1 VTVLELLQST
11 SDYLARKG
19 IDQPRLNIEH
29 LLADSLGKKRID
41 LYLEFDR
48 RLTEPEL
55 VPLREKVRRRAAGEP
70 LQHLLGS
77 WDFYGRTF
85 KVDRRALIPRP
96 ETELL
101 VDLVLPDL
109 KAASK
114 ERMRLID
121 VGTGCGILAISFAL
135 EISELE
141 VVAVDVSLDALALA
155 RENAMRFGLESRIAF
170 MQSNLLDNTGGAFRW
185 VVANLPYI
193 PTAELDIL
201 QREVK
206 HDPRLALD
214 GGQDGLDVIRKLI
227 DSLQSKLAPP
237 ALIALEVGRNQ
248 AEPVRELFARQNY
261 RDISIMKDYQGT
273 QRVVSARYG

>member
-29 LLADSLGKKRID
+29 LLADSLGKKRIE

-48 RLTEPEL
+48 QLTETEL
-55 VPLREKVRRRAAGEP
+55 APLREKVRRRAAGEP

-101 VDLVLPDL
+101 VDVVLPHL
-109 KAASK
+109 KAAFK
-114 ERMRLID
+114 EGMRLID
-121 VGTGCGILAISFAL
+121 VGTGCGILAITFAL

-141 VVAVDVSLDALALA
+141 VVAVDLSPDALALA
-155 RENAMRFGLESRIAF
+155 RENAARFGLEARIAF
-170 MQSNLLDNTGGAFRW
+170 VQSNLLDQTDGVFRW

-193 PTAELDIL
+193 PTAELDTL

-214 GGQDGLDVIRKLI
+214 GGRDGLDVIRNLI
-227 DSLQSKLAPP
+227 TSLQTRLAPP
-237 ALIALEVGRNQ
+237 AVIVLEVGPDQ
-248 AEPVRELFARQNY
+248 AEPVRELLARQNY
-261 RDISIMKDYQGT
+261 RDISMTKDYQGV
-273 QRVVSARYG
+273 QRIVSATYG

>member
-1 VTVLELLQST
+1 MTVLELLQST

-48 RLTEPEL
+48 KLTEPEL

-85 KVDRRALIPRP
+85 KVDRRALVPRP

-101 VDLVLPDL
+101 IDLVLPDL
-109 KAASK
+109 KAAS
-114 ERMRLID
+114 RQSRRLID
-121 VGTGCGILAISFAL
+121 VGTGCGILAITFAL

-155 RENAMRFGLESRIAF
+155 RENAVRFGLDSRIAF
-170 MQSNLLDNTGGAFRW
+170 VQSDLLDNTGGGFRW

-193 PTAELDIL
+193 PTAALDTL
-201 QREVK
+201 QPEVK

-214 GGQDGLDVIRKLI
+214 GGPDGLDVIRKLI
-227 DSLQSKLAPP
+227 NSLQTKLAPP

-261 RDISIMKDYQGT
+261 RDISIMKDYQGA
-273 QRVVSARYG
+273 QRIVSARYG

>member
-1 VTVLELLQST
+1 MTVLELLQST

-29 LLADSLGKKRID
+29 LLADSLGKKRIE

-48 RLTEPEL
+48 QLKETEL
-55 VPLREKVRRRAAGEP
+55 APLREKVRRRATGEP

-101 VDLVLPDL
+101 VDVVLPEL
-109 KAASK
+109 KAASR
-114 ERMRLID
+114 EGMRLID
-121 VGTGCGILAISFAL
+121 VGTGCGILAITFAL
-135 EISELE
+135 EISGLE
-141 VVAVDVSLDALALA
+141 VVAVDLSSDALTLA
-155 RENAMRFGLESRIAF
+155 RENAARFNLESRIEF
-170 MQSNLLDNTGGAFRW
+170 VQSNLLDQTDGVFRW

-193 PTAELDIL
+193 PTAELDTL

-206 HDPRLALD
+206 HDPKLALD
-214 GGQDGLDVIRKLI
+214 GGRDGLDVIRKLVA
-227 DSLQSKLAPP
+227 SLQTRLAPS
-237 ALIALEVGRNQ
+237 ALIVLEVGPDQ
-248 AEPVRELFARQNY
+248 AEPVRELLARQNY
-261 RDISIMKDYQGT
+261 RDISMTKDYQGV
-273 QRVVSARYG
+273 QRIVSAKYG

>member
-1 VTVLELLQST
+1 MTVLELLQAT

-29 LLADSLGKKRID
+29 LLADSLGQKRIE

-48 RLTEPEL
+48 QLTETEL
-55 VPLREKVRRRAAGEP
+55 APLREKVRRRAAGEP

-101 VDLVLPDL
+101 VDVVLPEL
-109 KAASK
+109 KAASR
-114 ERMRLID
+114 EGMRLID
-121 VGTGCGILAISFAL
+121 VGTGCGILAITFAL
-135 EISELE
+135 EIPGLE
-141 VVAVDVSLDALALA
+141 VVAVDLSPDALALA
-155 RENAMRFGLESRIAF
+155 RENAARFNLESRIEF
-170 MQSNLLDNTGGAFRW
+170 VQSNLLDQTDGVFRW

-193 PTAELDIL
+193 PTAELDTL

-206 HDPRLALD
+206 HDPKLALD
-214 GGQDGLDVIRKLI
+214 GGRDGLDVIR
-227 DSLQSKLAPP
+227 SLVAPLQTRLAPS
-237 ALIALEVGRNQ
+237 ALIVLEVGLDQ
-248 AEPVRELFARQNY
+248 AEPVRELLARQNY
-261 RDISIMKDYQGT
+261 RDISMTKDYQGV
-273 QRVVSARYG
+273 QRIVSAKYG

>member
-48 RLTEPEL
+48 KLTEPEL

-85 KVDRRALIPRP
+85 KVDRRALVPRP

-101 VDLVLPDL
+101 IDLVLPDL
-109 KAASK
+109 KAAS
-114 ERMRLID
+114 RQSRRLID
-121 VGTGCGILAISFAL
+121 VGTGCGILAITFAL

-155 RENAMRFGLESRIAF
+155 RENAVRFGLDSRLAF
-170 MQSNLLDNTGGAFRW
+170 VRSDLLDNTGGGFRW

-193 PTAELDIL
+193 PTAALDTL
-201 QREVK
+201 QPEVK

-214 GGQDGLDVIRKLI
+214 GGPDGLDVIRKLI
-227 DSLQSKLAPP
+227 NSLQTKLAPP

-261 RDISIMKDYQGT
+261 RDISIMKDYQGA
-273 QRVVSARYG
+273 QRIVSARYG

>member
-29 LLADSLGKKRID
+29 LLADSLGKKRIE

-48 RLTEPEL
+48 QLTETEL
-55 VPLREKVRRRAAGEP
+55 APLREKVRRRAAGEP

-85 KVDRRALIPRP
+85 KVDRRALIPRQ
-96 ETELL
+96 ETEL
-101 VDLVLPDL
+101 
-109 KAASK
+109 
-114 ERMRLID
+114 LID
-121 VGTGCGILAISFAL
+121 VGTGCGILAITFAL
-135 EISELE
+135 EIPGLE
-141 VVAVDVSLDALALA
+141 VVAVDLSPDALALA
-155 RENAMRFGLESRIAF
+155 RENAARFGLESRIAF
-170 MQSNLLDNTGGAFRW
+170 VHSNLLDQTDGVFRW

-193 PTAELDIL
+193 PTAELDTL

-214 GGQDGLDVIRKLI
+214 GGRDGLDVIRKLVA
-227 DSLQSKLAPP
+227 SLQTRLAPP
-237 ALIALEVGRNQ
+237 ALIVLEVGLDQ
-248 AEPVRELFARQNY
+248 AEPVRELLARQNY
-261 RDISIMKDYQGT
+261 RDISMTKDYQGV
-273 QRVVSARYG
+273 QRFVSAKYG

>member
-29 LLADSLGKKRID
+29 LLADSLGKKRIE

-48 RLTEPEL
+48 QLTETEL
-55 VPLREKVRRRAAGEP
+55 APLREKVRRRAAGEP

-85 KVDRRALIPRP
+85 KVDRRALIPRQ

-101 VDLVLPDL
+101 VDVVLPKL
-109 KAASK
+109 KEASK
-114 ERMRLID
+114 EGMRLID
-121 VGTGCGILAISFAL
+121 VGTGCGILAITFAL
-135 EISELE
+135 EIPGLE
-141 VVAVDVSLDALALA
+141 VVAVDLSPDALALA
-155 RENAMRFGLESRIAF
+155 RENAARFGLESRIAF
-170 MQSNLLDNTGGAFRW
+170 VHSNLLDQTDGVFRW

-193 PTAELDIL
+193 PTAELDTL

-206 HDPRLALD
+206 HDPKLALD
-214 GGQDGLDVIRKLI
+214 GGRDGLDVIRNLVA
-227 DSLQSKLAPP
+227 SLQTRLAPP
-237 ALIALEVGRNQ
+237 ALIVLEVGPDQ
-248 AEPVRELFARQNY
+248 AEPVRELLARQNY
-261 RDISIMKDYQGT
+261 RDISMTKDYQGV
-273 QRVVSARYG
+273 QRIVSAKYG